1 MHDILII
8 GIATVDAIGRPID
21 AFPSPGGLRFFDRL
35 TMSTGG
41 NAINCSIALA
51 KLGVPCDTIA
61 RVGTDMLGDYVVAEL
76 TRHGIGT
83 AGIVRDPDASTSFTF
98 ACVASTGERCFFH
111 TMGADARICA
121 ADVPAAA
128 LHGRK
133 LVFLTG
139 TMVMETLDGPQTA
152 QVLAAARAAGAQT
165 LLDTVFV
172 ESIPQAEWQRRVLP
186 ALRYCD
192 YFIPSHPE
200 ARAITGLDDLSAIA
214 RNFQACGAR
223 NVVIKCDAQGA
234 FCRDDA
240 GHEERVPAF
249 RVPRVVDTTGAGD
262 CWSAGFLTGLRQNLP
277 MPAAARLGNAVAAH
291 GIQAAGATAGVR
303 PLAEIQRF
311 AECG

>member
-1 MHDILII
+1 
-8 GIATVDAIGRPID
+8 
-21 AFPSPGGLRFFDRL
+21 
-35 TMSTGG
+35 MSTGG

-61 RVGTDMLGDYVVAEL
+61 RVGRDMLGDVVVSEL
-76 TRHGIGT
+76 ARHGIGT
-83 AGIVRDPDASTSFTF
+83 ASIVRDPDASTSFTVV
-98 ACVASTGERCFFH
+98 CITSTGERCFFH
-111 TMGADARICA
+111 TMGADARISA
-121 ADVPAAA
+121 ADVPEAA
-128 LHGRK
+128 LGNRK
-133 LVFLTG
+133 LVFVTG

-152 QVLAAARAAGAQT
+152 QVLAAAKAAGAQT

-172 ESIPQAEWQRRVLP
+172 ESIPQSEWQRRVLP

-234 FCRDDA
+234 FCRDA
-240 GHEERVPAF
+240 TGHERQVPAF
-249 RVPRVVDTTGAGD
+249 RVPQVVDTTGAGD
-262 CWSAGFLTGLRQNLP
+262 CWSAGFLVGLHHGLP
-277 MPAAARLGNAVAAH
+277 MPEAARLGNAVAAH
-291 GIQAAGATAGVR
+291 GIQAAGATAGVK

-311 AECG
+311 AERG